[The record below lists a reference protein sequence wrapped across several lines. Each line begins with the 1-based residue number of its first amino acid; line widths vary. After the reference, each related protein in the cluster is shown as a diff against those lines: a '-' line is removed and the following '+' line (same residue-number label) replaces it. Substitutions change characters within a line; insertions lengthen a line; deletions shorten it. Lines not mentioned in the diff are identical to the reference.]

1 MLYVTYSHMP
11 KAFKRFVGKN
21 PREVTLFEAESQMKA
36 YQAVQTSSFF
46 EMPQL
51 EIKQTDTESSSALL
65 KLELKS
71 NEVQQE
77 YFHWRPTWKNISSQ
91 IIWIFLILRTCK
103 KNC

>member
-46 EMPQL
+46 
-51 EIKQTDTESSSALL
+51 
-65 KLELKS
+65 
-71 NEVQQE
+71 V
-77 YFHWRPTWKNISSQ
+77 F
-91 IIWIFLILRTCK
+91 F
-103 KNC
+103 